1 MATQLQGFDIVL
13 NLSESDLPESD
24 RNIINNLGG
33 GNIAADLLTF
43 YNNMRNYSELVVS
56 SGDISG
62 NTIIKSDA
70 QSVFTTGTKITV
82 GGATYYVKDSNGK
95 TSFKLS
101 TLADLSTTE
110 SSPPVGSYRR
120 SDAVTL
126 ENIANL
132 AVDRPRTVQDFAG
145 SKLYKNLSDLT
156 DEELYK
162 LNTSLIAMINA
173 VRGTNF
179 PTEISD
185 YISRIDAA
193 FDQYEQSA
201 NKVIVRDGG
210 FVGVSPVQFNG
221 VVKVVDTANLNGSSL
236 TASSN
241 PGVFIVNPKTG
252 VYARAFSSN
261 ENVWEKD
268 GSSNLM
274 VDATSLIIG
283 DLSFTGTNGINL
295 LSKGSSVLVENVT
308 PSANLTFTHYVDIT
322 VNGESYSL
330 CLFT

>member
-1 MATQLQGFDIVL
+1 MATQYQGFDIVL

-62 NTIIKSDA
+62 NTIIKNDA
-70 QSVFTTGTKITV
+70 QFVFTTGTKITV
-82 GGATYYVKDSNGK
+82 GSTTYYVKDSDGK

-101 TLADLSTTE
+101 TLANLSTTV
-110 SSPPVGSYRR
+110 SNPPTGSYRR

-126 ENIANL
+126 ENITNL

-145 SKLYKNLSDLT
+145 SRLYENLSDLT

-179 PTEISD
+179 PTEISE
-185 YISRIDAA
+185 YISRIEAA
-193 FDQYEQSA
+193 FDQYEQTA
-201 NKVIVRDGG
+201 NKVIVRDDG
-210 FVGVSPVQFNG
+210 FVGVTPVQFNG
-221 VVKVVDTANLNGSSL
+221 VVNVVDTANTNGSSL
-236 TASSN
+236 PPSSN

-268 GSSNLM
+268 GSSNLV

-295 LSKGSSVLVENVT
+295 LSKGASVLVEDVT
-308 PSANLTFTHYVDIT
+308 PSANLVFTHYVDIT